1 MKTLI
6 LIDASS
12 LIYRCFY
19 ALPPL
24 TGPDNRPSGALYGLS
39 SVLIKILREQKPD
52 FIAAFFDR
60 PEPTFRKEIYK
71 EYKIHR
77 PKAPDE
83 LVSQIIEA
91 RNLFKAFKIKTSE
104 CPGFEADDLIGAAV
118 EKLKNEPD
126 LKIIILTGDLD
137 ALQLIENDKVVAE
150 TFKKGISETII
161 YNEEAVKERY
171 LGLLPNQIPDFKSLV
186 GDPSDNILG
195 VPGVGPKTAA
205 PLIKKYGSLEKILKI
220 AEEQQKE
227 KICPP
232 TKQGQIAES
241 DLKKKA
247 GPRYGVRVYQKIIKF
262 KDQALLSKKLA
273 IIRRDAPVDFKNLS
287 ELKHEG
293 LPKENLENYFEKLGF
308 KTLIGRIN
316 NSRNNLHF

>member
-6 LIDASS
+6 LIDANS

-39 SVLIKILREQKPD
+39 NVLIKILREQKPD
-52 FIAAFFDR
+52 FVAAFFDR
-60 PEPTFRKEIYK
+60 PEPTFRKEIFK

-83 LVSQIIEA
+83 LVSQIVEA
-91 RNLFKAFKIKTSE
+91 HNLFEAFKIKTSE

-118 EKLKNEPD
+118 EKFKNEPD

-137 ALQLIENDKVVAE
+137 SLQLVENDKVVAE

-195 VPGVGPKTAA
+195 VPGIGPKTAS
-205 PLIKKYGSLEKILKI
+205 PLIKKHGSLENFLENGTLEKNYQKI
-220 AEEQQKE
+220 AEF
-227 KICPP
+227 
-232 TKQGQIAES
+232 
-241 DLKKKA
+241 KA
-247 GPRYGVRVYQKIIKF
+247 
-262 KDQALLSKKLA
+262 QALLSKKLA
-273 IIRRDAPVDFKNLS
+273 TIRRDAPIEFKNLS
-287 ELKHEG
+287 ELKHGG
-293 LPKENLENYFEKLGF
+293 LPKENLEVYFEKLGF

-316 NSRNNLHF
+316 NII